1 MEDAKKYINTMN
13 EDIKNY
19 QQKLKALQEKK
30 NNIDEKLTNQY
41 FCFVLAKN
49 QASGVT
55 EEIVFATAKIEFG
68 KQG

>member
-49 QASGVT
+49 
-55 EEIVFATAKIEFG
+55 
-68 KQG
+68 

>member
-1 MEDAKKYINTMN
+1 MYSNDPERSLMEDAKKYINTMN

-49 QASGVT
+49 
-55 EEIVFATAKIEFG
+55 
-68 KQG
+68 